1 MSLNGGG
8 TRHPRTEP
16 AARVRSAFRHW
27 IRWLEPGLGVKRY
40 ILLIAV
46 GVLLVSTGVALIVDV
61 KLLGVLE
68 LAIIRAVDV
77 AYAVTGHVL
86 SPMLAGFALLLGGLA
101 LIVYGLQATIRSIVD
116 VFLPRGDPRLVEL
129 LVQQRALQRGPKIV
143 ALGGGTGL
151 GTLLRGLKK
160 VSTNITAV
168 VTVFD
173 DGGSSGRLRREQG
186 ILPPGDI
193 RNCLVA
199 LAEAE
204 PLMTRLFEYRFKGG
218 DLDGHSFGNLFIA
231 SMTQVAGDLETAV
244 KESGKV
250 LAIRGRVL
258 PTTLHDVTLCA
269 ELEDG
274 GVIEGESAITKAGRT
289 VRRVYLKPA
298 SVPPLADVLEAIA
311 DADMIVIGPGSLY
324 TSLLPNL
331 LVEGVVEAIRRS
343 PALKVYVCNVM
354 TQHGETRGF
363 KASDHVRVLL
373 EEGGR
378 GLFDHVVINTRRPR
392 SPELLA
398 RYAQEQAEPVEAD
411 AAAVEA
417 LGCRCVADDLL
428 AEDGLVR
435 HDARKVTA
443 VLLRLLSTVSP
454 ELRRTVSAEFGGTAS
469 RAPSHEHAGEDDAN
483 VASL

>member
-1 MSLNGGG
+1 MTLGIPGRAIVPDAMRPAPKAAPHAALNGGG
-8 TRHPRTEP
+8 P
-16 AARVRSAFRHW
+16 AAR
-27 IRWLEPGLGVKRY
+27 IRTALRQWLRWFEPGLGVKRY
-40 ILLIAV
+40 ILVIAG

-68 LAIIRAVDV
+68 VGIIRAIDV
-77 AYAVTGHVL
+77 AYAVTGHAL
-86 SPMLAGFALLLGGLA
+86 SPMMGGFALLVIGLA
-101 LIVYGLQATIRSIVD
+101 LIAYGLRETIRSIVD

-129 LVQQRALQRGPKIV
+129 IVQQRALQRGPKIV

-186 ILPPGDI
+186 VLPPGDI

-204 PLMTRLFEYRFKGG
+204 PLLTQLFEHRFKGG

-244 KESGKV
+244 KECSKV

-269 ELEDG
+269 EFEDG
-274 GVIEGESAITKAGRT
+274 GMIEGESAITKAGRT
-289 VRRVYLKPA
+289 VRRVFLKPP
-298 SVPPLADVLEAIA
+298 SVPPHADVLEAIA
-311 DADMIVIGPGSLY
+311 DADLVVIGPGSLY

-331 LVEGVVEAIRRS
+331 LVEGVVDAIRRS

-373 EEGGR
+373 EAGGR
-378 GLFDHVVINTRRPR
+378 RFVDYVLLNTRPPR

-398 RYAQEQAEPVEAD
+398 RYAQERAEPVEAD
-411 AAAVEA
+411 VAAVEA
-417 LGCRCVADDLL
+417 LGCRYVADDLL
-428 AEDGLVR
+428 SEDSLVR

-454 ELRRTVSAEFGGTAS
+454 EMRRTV
-469 RAPSHEHAGEDDAN
+469 
-483 VASL
+483 ASL

>member
-1 MSLNGGG
+1 MRAGLTGGAPPQERLRSTLRRSL
-8 TRHPRTEP
+8 
-16 AARVRSAFRHW
+16 
-27 IRWLEPGLGVKRY
+27 RWLEPGLGVKRY
-40 ILLIAV
+40 IFLIAL
-46 GVLLVSTGVALIVDV
+46 GVLLVAAGAALIVDV

-68 LAIIRAVDV
+68 LALIREADV

-86 SPMLAGFALLLGGLA
+86 SPVLGGAALLLGGLA
-101 LIVYGLQATIRSIVD
+101 LIAYGLQATIRSIVD
-116 VFLPRGDPRLVEL
+116 VFLPRGDARLVEL

-151 GTLLRGLKK
+151 GTLLRGLKR
-160 VSTNITAV
+160 VTTNITAV

-204 PLMTRLFEYRFKGG
+204 PLMTRLFEHRFKGG

-231 SMTQVAGDLETAV
+231 SMSQVAGDLETAV

-269 ELEDG
+269 EFEDG
-274 GVIEGESAITKAGRT
+274 GAVEGESAITKAGRV

-311 DADMIVIGPGSLY
+311 DADLIVLGPGSLY
-324 TSLLPNL
+324 TSVLPNL
-331 LVEGVVEAIRRS
+331 LVDGVTEAIRRS
-343 PALKVYVCNVM
+343 HAVKVYVCNVM
-354 TQHGETRGF
+354 TQNGETRRF
-363 KASDHVRVLL
+363 KASDHARVLMAA
-373 EEGGR
+373 GGR
-378 GLFDHVVINTRRPR
+378 GVFDHVLVNTRAPR
-392 SPELLA
+392 SQALLA
-398 RYAQEQAEPVEAD
+398 RYAQERAEPVEAD
-411 AAAVEA
+411 VAAVEA
-417 LGCRCVADDLL
+417 LGCRCLAEDLL
-428 AEDGLVR
+428 SEDGLVR

-454 ELRRTVSAEFGGTAS
+454 ELRKAAAADV
-469 RAPSHEHAGEDDAN
+469 AN
-483 VASL
+483 IASL